1 MNKSRIAA
9 DEGMSVEKK
18 MARGKSYDDEAA
30 GSTTAGTKSTKS
42 TKSVSS
48 GASSTSSTS
57 TATDAASAGDSHQ
70 DATGLDRALGL
81 MEKDGMSEIARAA
94 FRHLYSEWQKGE
106 SGIIHER
113 RIRPLDQSAVPSLSQ
128 IYEEQDREIG
138 LRALKKTAFLK
149 LNGGLGTS
157 MGLSKAK
164 SLLPVRIHKGRNLR
178 FLDII
183 LGQVMKTRESDD
195 VRLPLILM
203 DSYRTSHD
211 TLEAVSHNR
220 RFSQDDFPLEILQHR
235 EPKILEETGEPVSW
249 PDNPDLQWC
258 PPGHGDVFA
267 TLQDSGMLDRLL
279 DEGMEYLFISNS
291 DNLGARPSAT
301 IAGFFEQ
308 SGAPFMVEVA
318 RKTPL
323 DIKGGQF
330 VYSRRNGRLML
341 REMSQVSDEDLA
353 KATDIRRHPFFNT
366 NNIWVRL
373 EDLRDKLAKFGGIL
387 PLPVIV
393 NHKTVDPTDSSSP
406 KVVQLET
413 AMGAAIGLFD
423 GAICLE
429 VDRPRF
435 LPVKTTN
442 DLYIM
447 RSDRFHMT
455 DQYEMEDGD
464 YHFPPVDLDTR
475 YYRNIADFNERF
487 PYSVPSIAAASSV
500 TVKGDWTFGE
510 DVSFYSDARLE
521 DRGFPSYVPNG
532 SFVGPNGIEPDD
544 WN

>member
-1 MNKSRIAA
+1 MEIIPIKGVRMSQSR
-9 DEGMSVEKK
+9 
-18 MARGKSYDDEAA
+18 
-30 GSTTAGTKSTKS
+30 
-42 TKSVSS
+42 S
-48 GASSTSSTS
+48 GAVQQKKDGLS
-57 TATDAASAGDSHQ
+57 AAV
-70 DATGLDRALGL
+70 TL
-81 MEKDGMSEIARAA
+81 MRKDGMSDIACAS
-94 FRHLYSEWQKGE
+94 FTHLYKEWRKGDT
-106 SGIIHER
+106 GVIRER
-113 RIRPLDQSAVPSLSQ
+113 SIRPLSQSAVPALSK
-128 IYEEQDREIG
+128 IYEEQDRQIG
-138 LRALKKTAFLK
+138 LRALNKTAFLK

-157 MGLSKAK
+157 MGLSRAK
-164 SLLPVRIHKGRNLR
+164 SLLPVRLHKGRKLR

-183 LGQVMKTRESDD
+183 LGQVMKARESDK
-195 VRLPLILM
+195 VPLPLIFM

-211 TLEAVSHNR
+211 TLVAIRKNHH
-220 RFSQDDFPLEILQHR
+220 FSQPNFPLEILQHR
-235 EPKILEETGEPVSW
+235 EPKILEETGEPVTW
-249 PDNPDLQWC
+249 KDNPDLQWC
-258 PPGHGDVFA
+258 PPGHGDVYA
-267 TLQDSGMLDRLL
+267 TLEDSGILDKLLDR
-279 DEGMEYLFISNS
+279 GVEYLFISNS

-323 DIKGGQF
+323 DVKGGQF

-341 REMSQVSDEDLA
+341 REMSQIDPSDEA
-353 KATDIRRHPFFNT
+353 RATDITRHPFFNT

-373 EDLRDKLAKFGGIL
+373 EDLRDKLAKYHGIL
-387 PLPVIV
+387 PLPVII
-393 NHKTVDPTDSSSP
+393 NHKTVDPTDPSSP

-464 YHFPPVDLDTR
+464 YHFPPVNLDAR
-475 YYRNIADFNERF
+475 YYRNIADFDERF
-487 PYSVPSIAAASSV
+487 PYSVPSIAAANSV
-500 TVKGDWTFGE
+500 TVHGDWTFGSG
-510 DVSFYSDARLE
+510 VSFYGDAVLQ
-521 DRGFPSYVPNG
+521 DHGYPSYVPNG
-532 SFVGPNGIEPDD
+532 SFVGPNGIEPDN